1 MTLALLV
8 YFAGVISSMSNFL
21 GIVFVS
27 TVVIYALYVFGYLI
41 ANESNWKN
49 RGKFYKWPFV
59 LLICCGIFKVF
70 LPSEKTMWLMAGAY
84 ATEKVAESNIGK
96 QTLELVELKLQEEIN
111 KLKGEK

>member
-1 MTLALLV
+1 MTLAFLV
-8 YFAGVISSMSNFL
+8 YLAGVITSLSAFVAV
-21 GIVFVS
+21 IFVS
-27 TVVIYALYVFGYLI
+27 TAIIYGLYVIGYLI
-41 ANESNWKN
+41 TNEYNWKS
-49 RGKFYKWPFV
+49 RGKFYKWPIA
-59 LLICCGIFKVF
+59 LLICCGTFKVF

>member
-1 MTLALLV
+1 MTLVFLV
-8 YFAGVISSMSNFL
+8 YIAGVITSMSNFI
-21 GIVFVS
+21 GAIFVS
-27 TVVIYALYVFGYLI
+27 TTILYSLYVLGYLI
-41 ANESNWKN
+41 VNESNWKN

-84 ATEKVAESNIGK
+84 ATEKVVESNIGK

>member
-1 MTLALLV
+1 MTLVFLV
-8 YFAGVISSMSNFL
+8 YLAGVITSMSHFL
-21 GIVFVS
+21 GAIVVS
-27 TVVIYALYVFGYLI
+27 TTILYSIYVLGYLMV
-41 ANESNWKN
+41 NESNWKN

-84 ATEKVAESNIGK
+84 ATEKVVESNIGK

>member
-8 YFAGVISSMSNFL
+8 YLAGVITSLSAFL
-21 GIVFVS
+21 SIVFVS
-27 TVVIYALYVFGYLI
+27 TAILYGVYVLGYLI
-41 ANESNWKN
+41 ANETNWEN

-59 LLICCGIFKVF
+59 LLICCGLFKVF

-84 ATEKVAESNIGK
+84 TTEKVVESTVGK

-111 KLKGEK
+111 KLKGQK

>member
-1 MTLALLV
+1 MV
-8 YFAGVISSMSNFL
+8 YLAGVITSMSNFL
-21 GIVFVS
+21 SIIFGSTAILYGI
-27 TVVIYALYVFGYLI
+27 YVLGYLI
-41 ANESNWKN
+41 SNEHNWKN
-49 RGKFYKWPFV
+49 RGKFYKWPLT

-111 KLKGEK
+111 KLKGQK